1 MGKRNEQAKKEKKM
15 YVTNKQLLKVDLINN
30 EIEAN

>member
-1 MGKRNEQAKKEKKM
+1 MNGQFKKENKTH
-15 YVTNKQLLKVDLINN
+15 VTNKQLLKVDLINN

>member
-15 YVTNKQLLKVDLINN
+15 HVTNKQLLKVDLINN

>member
-1 MGKRNEQAKKEKKM
+1 MNRLKRKKKIH
-15 YVTNKQLLKVDLINN
+15 VTNKQLLKVDLINN

>member
-1 MGKRNEQAKKEKKM
+1 MNRQSKKEKK
-15 YVTNKQLLKVDLINN
+15 NACDQQAALKVDLINN